1 MVNVKNQTA
10 SAEYHLS
17 TLANGLR
24 VVTVEMPHLH
34 SAEMMCYVGVG
45 SRNEEDQLAGI
56 SHFLEHMIFRGTAE
70 YPSSLQLEQA
80 FETIGGAVNASTDT
94 EGTCYHSRLHPD
106 CIAEGARL
114 FASML
119 LRPSLSDV
127 EVERRIILE
136 EALED
141 LNERGEMIA
150 PDNLTAQLLWPGHP
164 LSRPT
169 IGCRETISAIT
180 PEDLR
185 AYHRRYYHP
194 ANTVIAVAG
203 RVRPGEVLRA
213 VEEAFAAWPSAD
225 LHACLPAPAGGGET
239 QPESIWIK
247 DSDSQINL
255 QLAFRL
261 PGRHAREVAALRL
274 LRAVLSWG
282 GASRLMLRLREMK
295 GLTYNVE
302 ANLALLDDCGCLTV
316 DLAVAPD
323 NLTAAV
329 AELLLI
335 FEELCQVPVGEE
347 ELRRVVQS
355 YLFALDFSRDHT
367 DDLAT
372 RYGWGELVGCVRTLA
387 EDRREMQSVEACELR
402 QTAAA
407 FFTPGALK
415 LAVVGPFRA
424 RDRREVEKML
434 KRYRQG

>member
-1 MVNVKNQTA
+1 
-10 SAEYHLS
+10 
-17 TLANGLR
+17 
-24 VVTVEMPHLH
+24 MPPGRAPT
-34 SAEMMCYVGVG
+34 SMPACQPRQEAGRRSPSRSG
-45 SRNEEDQLAGI
+45 SRI
-56 SHFLEHMIFRGTAE
+56 PTRR
-70 YPSSLQLEQA
+70 
-80 FETIGGAVNASTDT
+80 ST
-94 EGTCYHSRLHPD
+94 CSWP
-106 CIAEGARL
+106 
-114 FASML
+114 FACPAAMPVKW
-119 LRPSLSDV
+119 RPCGYC
-127 EVERRIILE
+127 ERYS
-136 EALED
+136 
-141 LNERGEMIA
+141 
-150 PDNLTAQLLWPGHP
+150 PG
-164 LSRPT
+164 
-169 IGCRETISAIT
+169 
-180 PEDLR
+180 
-185 AYHRRYYHP
+185 
-194 ANTVIAVAG
+194 
-203 RVRPGEVLRA
+203 
-213 VEEAFAAWPSAD
+213 
-225 LHACLPAPAGGGET
+225 
-239 QPESIWIK
+239 
-247 DSDSQINL
+247 
-255 QLAFRL
+255 
-261 PGRHAREVAALRL
+261 
-274 LRAVLSWG
+274 G

>member
-1 MVNVKNQTA
+1 MVNVKNQAA
-10 SAEYHLS
+10 SSEYHVS

-45 SRNEEDQLAGI
+45 SRNEEEHLAGI

-70 YPSSLQLEQA
+70 YPTSLQLEQA
-80 FETIGGAVNASTDT
+80 FEAIGGAVNASTDT

-106 CIAEGARL
+106 CIAAGASL

-119 LRPSLSDV
+119 LRPRLTDV

-169 IGCRETISAIT
+169 IGCRDTISAIT
-180 PEDLR
+180 PADLR

-194 ANTVIAVAG
+194 GNTVIAVAG
-203 RVRPGEVLRA
+203 RVRHASVLAA
-213 VEEAFAAWPSAD
+213 VDEAFAGWKAAD
-225 LHACLPAPAGGGET
+225 LLPCLPVSTAAEEN
-239 QPESIWIK
+239 QPVSIWIK

-261 PGRHAREVAALRL
+261 PGRHAREVASLRV

-302 ANLALLDDCGCLTV
+302 ANLTLLDDCGCLTV

-329 AELLLI
+329 EELLLI

-387 EDRREMQSVEACELR
+387 EDRREMQSVQAAELMES
-402 QTAAA
+402 AAA

-415 LAVVGPFRA
+415 LAVVGPYRA
-424 RDRREVEKML
+424 RDRKAVEKML
-434 KRYRQG
+434 SRYRRG